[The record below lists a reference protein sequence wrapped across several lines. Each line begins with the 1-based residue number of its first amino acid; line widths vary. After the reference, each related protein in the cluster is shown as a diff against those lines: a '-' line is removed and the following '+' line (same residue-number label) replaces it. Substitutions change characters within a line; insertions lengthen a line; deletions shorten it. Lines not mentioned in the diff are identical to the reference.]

1 MKHLYIIL
9 FILPLIGFG
18 QGWEVTF
25 GGNENDEGFSVQQ
38 TIDGGYILTGTTYT
52 LDNQE
57 QIYLIKT
64 DENGELEW
72 EQTYGG
78 TGIDQGFSVQ
88 QTSDGGYVITGIK
101 SDLSW
106 SGNDLGDGW
115 LIKTDENGELEWEQ
129 TYGGDLIDRFDSVKQ
144 TDDGGYIMT
153 GWTSSFFP
161 GGVYVIKTD
170 ENGDSLWMTTHGSI
184 SSSSFSL
191 DQTDD
196 GGYIITGH
204 ESVLNEGVGNVG
216 LFKIDDNGELEWEQT
231 CGEEY
236 GVGNS
241 VQQTSDGGYIITGFK
256 IPGESQ
262 YFDLFLRKTFE
273 DGSLDWEY
281 MFGEY
286 YIQDQGHSVQQTID
300 GGYIITGLTSSS
312 GNNNVYLLKTN
323 GNGIEEWSQ
332 TFGGSYNDGGRS
344 VQQTSD
350 GGYIITGF
358 KDQDDFGDGGNFYL
372 IKTNEFGNIT
382 STIELP
388 NPTSKRE
395 LIKTTNIL
403 GQENTTIKN
412 QPMIEIYDDG
422 STEKKIVIE

>member
-1 MKHLYIIL
+1 
-9 FILPLIGFG
+9 
-18 QGWEVTF
+18 
-25 GGNENDEGFSVQQ
+25 
-38 TIDGGYILTGTTYT
+38 
-52 LDNQE
+52 
-57 QIYLIKT
+57 
-64 DENGELEW
+64 
-72 EQTYGG
+72 
-78 TGIDQGFSVQ
+78 
-88 QTSDGGYVITGIK
+88 
-101 SDLSW
+101 
-106 SGNDLGDGW
+106 
-115 LIKTDENGELEWEQ
+115 
-129 TYGGDLIDRFDSVKQ
+129 
-144 TDDGGYIMT
+144 
-153 GWTSSFFP
+153 
-161 GGVYVIKTD
+161 
-170 ENGDSLWMTTHGSI
+170 NGDSLWMTTHGSI

-358 KDQDDFGDGGNFYL
+358 KDQDDFGDGGN
-372 IKTNEFGNIT
+372 
-382 STIELP
+382 
-388 NPTSKRE
+388 
-395 LIKTTNIL
+395 
-403 GQENTTIKN
+403 
-412 QPMIEIYDDG
+412 
-422 STEKKIVIE
+422 